1 MLKQVVFTSICFALI
16 SGCAL
21 METSDVE
28 VEKQM
33 TETSVSNPQPEPATG
48 QLAVAPLLAETQ
60 SASAGSKNFSPEYVK
75 RIQTHLKRTGFYSGA
90 VDGIAGP
97 RTQSAIRH
105 FQSGCVTLKDLISIS
120 GPVAIQQ
127 GSGMAAEAA
136 ITKSKRGADEAVRL
150 IQLRL
155 KDAGYDPGPI
165 DGIHGARTQNAL
177 LALNSGCLMLQNF
190 SPVPSSEKTASV
202 NRERSAA
209 IISEDPDGK
218 LGTASSRAAV
228 RSLQT
233 RLQDAGFDPGPID
246 GLLGPRTKSALQ
258 KYRASLAEVSALR

>member
-1 MLKQVVFTSICFALI
+1 
-16 SGCAL
+16 

-33 TETSVSNPQPEPATG
+33 TETFVPNPQQPGTG
-48 QLAVAPLLAETQ
+48 QSAGAAPLAETQ
-60 SASAGSKNFSPEYVK
+60 SAAAENKTFSPEYVK

-105 FQSGCVTLKDLISIS
+105 VQSGCVTLKDLISIS
-120 GPVAIQQ
+120 DPMAIQQ
-127 GSGMAAEAA
+127 SSEMAAEGA
-136 ITKSKRGADEAVRL
+136 ISKGKRGADEGVRL

-165 DGIHGARTQNAL
+165 DGIHGVRTRNAL

-190 SPVPSSEKTASV
+190 VSVPGSEKTGSV

-218 LGTASSRAAV
+218 LGNTSSRVAV

-233 RLQDAGFDPGPID
+233 RLRNAGFDPGPID

>member
-1 MLKQVVFTSICFALI
+1 M
-16 SGCAL
+16 G
-21 METSDVE
+21 TSDVE

-33 TETSVSNPQPEPATG
+33 TETSVPNPQPEPGTG
-48 QLAVAPLLAETQ
+48 QSAGAAPLAEMQ
-60 SASAGSKNFSPEYVK
+60 SVTAENKNFSPEYVK

-90 VDGIAGP
+90 VDGIVGP

-120 GPVAIQQ
+120 DPVAIQQ
-127 GSGMAAEAA
+127 SSAVAAEAA

-165 DGIHGARTQNAL
+165 DGIHGAKTRNAL

-190 SPVPSSEKTASV
+190 SPMPGTEKTGSV

-218 LGTASSRAAV
+218 LVNTSNRAAV

-233 RLQDAGFDPGPID
+233 RLRNAGFDPGPID